1 MRRPWFVRKLLL
13 IDGACDARRPLM
25 GVATGFDALAGV
37 VGCLCGAALIEK
49 FPAWHYMLLGCMVWT
64 GLAFGAWTAVW
75 DFGSMLVA
83 ATAWGLLSVVPTQ
96 TTQAALTW
104 VWGADCAPHISVL
117 NAGFGLGS
125 LVAPIL
131 VSLDLSATNS
141 FHNAYWAIGLANVL
155 CGIPLLRYP
164 SPQSNDKGDSNA
176 PALTFKEPAH
186 WRKML
191 TGRESQAEPGGQW
204 QLWALWYS
212 FFFWCAL
219 VALQSLPSD
228 SSAALA
234 FSPSTDT
241 LTIVTGMWCA
251 RLRFPLGSRPLQR
264 WLASRTRHQLRC
276 SRLHTMSPIRYCW
289 KHTLSLFV

>member
-1 MRRPWFVRKLLL
+1 
-13 IDGACDARRPLM
+13 
-25 GVATGFDALAGV
+25 
-37 VGCLCGAALIEK
+37 
-49 FPAWHYMLLGCMVWT
+49 
-64 GLAFGAWTAVW
+64 
-75 DFGSMLVA
+75 MLVA

-141 FHNAYWAIGLANVL
+141 FHNAYWAIGLANIL

-164 SPQSNDKGDSNA
+164 SPQSNDKGDPNA

-212 FFFWCAL
+212 FFVWCAL
-219 VALQSLPSD
+219 AALQSLPSD

-234 FSPSTDT
+234 FSPTTDT
-241 LTIVTGMWCA
+241 LPIVTGMWCA
-251 RLRFPLGSRPLQR
+251 RLLFPLGSRPLQR

-289 KHTLSLFV
+289 KHTPVSFRVKHDNLPRQARDI